1 MQRSCTDYGTRTRIE
16 STEATGIYSF
26 VFISYMCE
34 YEFNT
39 FGTTRVEI
47 SLMSL
52 YLNPDVIDVNLVT

>member
-34 YEFNT
+34 YEFKT
-39 FGTTRVEI
+39 FGATRVEI
-47 SLMSL
+47 ILMSL
-52 YLNPDVIDVNLVT
+52 YLNPDVIDRSLEA